1 MNMIIPY
8 NRSAA
13 IEYANRWALSRN
25 PEFYDYSQIGG
36 DCTSFVSQC
45 VYAGSGVMNYT
56 PDFGWYYINANDKSP
71 SWTGVQFFYDFM
83 TSNQGIGPFAEERH
97 VNALLP
103 GDVIQLANESGS
115 FYHSLF
121 LMAVRRTSRG
131 RRYYVAS
138 HSQDALNRNLSTYNF
153 QNIRGI
159 HILGVRTDD

>member
-1 MNMIIPY
+1 MIIPY
-8 NRSAA
+8 NRNAA
-13 IEYANRWALSRN
+13 IAYANRWALSRN

-83 TSNQGIGPFAEERH
+83 TNNQGMGPFAEERPL
-97 VNALLP
+97 NSLFP

-121 LMAVRRTSRG
+121 LVAVRRTSRG

>member
-1 MNMIIPY
+1 MIIPY
-8 NRSAA
+8 NRNAA
-13 IEYANRWALSRN
+13 IAYANRWALSRN
-25 PEFYDYSQIGG
+25 PDFYDYSQIGG

-83 TSNQGIGPFAEERH
+83 TTNQGIGPFAEQRPLY
-97 VNALLP
+97 ALLP

-121 LMAVRRTSRG
+121 LLAVRRTPRG

-138 HSQDALNRNLSTYNF
+138 HSQDALNRNLSSYNF

>member
-1 MNMIIPY
+1 MIIPY
-8 NRSAA
+8 NRNAA
-13 IEYANRWALSRN
+13 IAYANRWALSRN
-25 PEFYDYSQIGG
+25 PDFYDYSQIGG

-71 SWTGVQFFYDFM
+71 SWTGVQFFYNFM
-83 TSNQGIGPFAEERH
+83 TTNQGIGPFAEQRPLY
-97 VNALLP
+97 ALLP

-121 LMAVRRTSRG
+121 LLAVRRTPRG

-138 HSQDALNRNLSTYNF
+138 HSQDALNRNLSSYNF

>member
-1 MNMIIPY
+1 MIIPY
-8 NRSAA
+8 NRNAA
-13 IEYANRWALSRN
+13 INYANRWALSRN
-25 PEFYDYSQIGG
+25 PDFYDYSQIGG

-71 SWTGVQFFYDFM
+71 SWTGVQFFYNFM
-83 TSNQGIGPFAEERH
+83 TTNQGVGPFAEERPLYT
-97 VNALLP
+97 LLP

-121 LMAVRRTSRG
+121 LVAVRRGSRG

-138 HSQDALNRNLSTYNF
+138 HSQDALYRNLNSYNF

-159 HILGVRTDD
+159 HILGVRTED

>member
-1 MNMIIPY
+1 MIIPY
-8 NRSAA
+8 NRNAA
-13 IEYANRWALSRN
+13 IAYANRWALSRN
-25 PEFYDYSQIGG
+25 PDFYDYSQIGG

-71 SWTGVQFFYDFM
+71 SWTGVQFFYNFM
-83 TSNQGIGPFAEERH
+83 TTNQGIGPFAEQRPLY
-97 VNALLP
+97 ALLP

-121 LMAVRRTSRG
+121 LLSVRRTPRG

-138 HSQDALNRNLSTYNF
+138 HSQDALNRNLSSYNF

>member
-1 MNMIIPY
+1 MIIPY
-8 NRSAA
+8 NRNAA
-13 IEYANRWALSRN
+13 INYANRWALSRN
-25 PEFYDYSQIGG
+25 PDFYDYSQIGG

-71 SWTGVQFFYDFM
+71 SWTGVQFFYNFM
-83 TSNQGIGPFAEERH
+83 TTNQGVGPFAEERPLY
-97 VNALLP
+97 ALLP

-121 LMAVRRTSRG
+121 LVAVRRGPRG

-138 HSQDALNRNLSTYNF
+138 HSQDALYRNLNSYNF

-159 HILGVRTDD
+159 HIVGVRIED

>member
-1 MNMIIPY
+1 MIIPY
-8 NRSAA
+8 DRNTA
-13 IEYANRWALSRN
+13 IDYANRWALSRN
-25 PEFYDYSQIGG
+25 PDFYDYSQIGG

-45 VYAGSGVMNYT
+45 VYAGSGVTNYT

-83 TSNQGIGPFAEERH
+83 TTNQGVGPFAEERPLY
-97 VNALLP
+97 ALLP

-121 LMAVRRTSRG
+121 LLAVRRGARG

-138 HSQDALNRNLSTYNF
+138 HSQDALFRNLNSYNF

-159 HILGVRTDD
+159 HILGVRTED

>member
-1 MNMIIPY
+1 MIIPY

-83 TSNQGIGPFAEERH
+83 TSNQGMGPFAEERPL
-97 VNALLP
+97 NSLLP

-121 LMAVRRTSRG
+121 LVTVRRTPRG

>member
-1 MNMIIPY
+1 MIIPY

-13 IEYANRWALSRN
+13 IAYANRWALSRN

-45 VYAGSGVMNYT
+45 VYAGSGIMNYT

-83 TSNQGIGPFAEERH
+83 TSNQGMGPFAEERPL
-97 VNALLP
+97 NSLFP

-121 LMAVRRTSRG
+121 LVAVRRTPRG

>member
-1 MNMIIPY
+1 MIIPY
-8 NRSAA
+8 NRNAA
-13 IEYANRWALSRN
+13 IAYANRWALSRN
-25 PEFYDYSQIGG
+25 PDFYDYSQIGG

-83 TSNQGIGPFAEERH
+83 TTNQGIGPFAEQRPLY
-97 VNALLP
+97 ALFP

-121 LMAVRRTSRG
+121 LLSVRRTPRG

-138 HSQDALNRNLSTYNF
+138 HSQDALNRNLSSYNF